1 MSADEVKAPSL
12 APAFAA
18 LFASSA
24 TLVCCALPAALV
36 ALGAGAVMAGLVSA
50 APQLIWLG
58 QHKAWVFGFAGLLL
72 AVAGAWQ
79 WHARMLPCPIEPR
92 AAAACMA
99 ARRWGWRIWFAAVG
113 LFAIGGFFA
122 FFAADLLL
130 G

>member
-1 MSADEVKAPSL
+1 MSADEIKAPSL
-12 APAFAA
+12 APSIVA

-50 APQLIWLG
+50 VPQLIWLG
-58 QHKAWVFGFAGLLL
+58 QNKALVFGLAGALL
-72 AVAGAWQ
+72 ALAGAWQ
-79 WHARMLPCPIEPR
+79 WRARSLPCPIEPR

-99 ARRWGWRIWFAAVG
+99 ARRWGWRIWFAAVA

-122 FFAADLLL
+122 FFAAALL
-130 G
+130 

>member
-1 MSADEVKAPSL
+1 MSAGDIKAPSL
-12 APAFAA
+12 APAIAA

-50 APQLIWLG
+50 VPQLIWLG
-58 QHKAWVFGFAGLLL
+58 QHKALVFGFAGALL
-72 AVAGAWQ
+72 ALAGAWQ
-79 WHARMLPCPIEPR
+79 WWARSLPCPIEPR

-99 ARRWGWRIWFAAVG
+99 ARRWGWRIWFVAVG
-113 LFAIGGFFA
+113 IYLIGGFFA

>member
-1 MSADEVKAPSL
+1 MR
-12 APAFAA
+12 
-18 LFASSA
+18 
-24 TLVCCALPAALV
+24 
-36 ALGAGAVMAGLVSA
+36 VSA

-92 AAAACMA
+92 AAAACRA
-99 ARRWGWRIWFAAVG
+99 ARRWGWRIWLAAVG

>member
-1 MSADEVKAPSL
+1 MSGESIKAPSL

-36 ALGAGAVMAGLVSA
+36 ALGAGAVMAGLVSTV
-50 APQLIWLG
+50 PQLIWLG
-58 QHKAWVFGFAGLLL
+58 QHKAWVFGLAGALL
-72 AVAGAWQ
+72 ALAGAWQ
-79 WHARMLPCPIEPR
+79 WHARTLPCPIEPR

-99 ARRWGWRIWFAAVG
+99 ARRWGWRIWFLAVG